1 MSNQPIQKEIER
13 AIITALR
20 ELPQQHNIRKVSL
33 FGSCARGSVDK
44 TSDVDLLVEFIE
56 PASLFEM
63 HDIEQVFSQSLNRPV
78 DLTTPDGLSKHIKS
92 QVLSEAQTLYEQGRS
107 TSA

>member
-1 MSNQPIQKEIER
+1 MGNQPIQKEIEQ

-20 ELPQQHNIRKVSL
+20 KLPQQHNIRKVSL
-33 FGSCARGSVDK
+33 FGSCARGSINE

-63 HDIEQVFSQSLNRPV
+63 YDIEQVFSQSLNRPV

-107 TSA
+107 TPT